1 MSAIPKSR
9 RVFAVGV
16 AIALTSSGC
25 AFEGINSLP
34 LPGAV
39 GRGPD
44 AKIYHVEV
52 ANIATLESNSPVMI
66 GDVVVGS
73 VGKMTV
79 RDWHADVE
87 VSVKPDVVVPA
98 NVVATVGQ
106 TSLLGSMHLALNP
119 PIGQQPSGRLP
130 AGATIPL
137 NQSSTYPTTE
147 KTLASL
153 AALVNGGGLG
163 QIGDIIHNFSTAMS
177 GREADVRDLLV
188 RLDDFVSVLDRQR
201 ENIVSAIRDLNRVA
215 ATFAG
220 QKDVINRVIHEVPPA
235 LDVLIKERPRITT
248 ALQKLGTLSDTATQL
263 ANDAKDDLVTDLK
276 HLEPVLR
283 ALANVGPDLP
293 IALGYAPN
301 FPYSQGLIDRAV
313 RGDYMNLF
321 AVFDLTIPRLK
332 RTLFLGTRWGEEHAK
347 LVPAPGDPFYLNYT
361 YKPMDAPL
369 AAPPPDQAAT
379 TPGEAGETDAV
390 QAASV
395 MPMPPVDGPVLP
407 VVPPTMM
414 SPMGGSVTVDTTK
427 QVFAGPYAAGGR

>member
-1 MSAIPKSR
+1 MSAMSRLSRSR
-9 RVFAVGV
+9 RVIAAGGAVGV
-16 AIALTSSGC
+16 VVALTSSGC
-25 AFEGINSLP
+25 AFQGVNSLP

-79 RDWHADVE
+79 KDWHADVE

-137 NQSSTYPTTE
+137 SKSSTYPTTE

-201 ENIVSAIRDLNRVA
+201 ENIVSAIQDLNRVA

-263 ANDAKDDLVTDLK
+263 ANDAQADLVTDLK

-293 IALGYAPN
+293 VALGYAPN

-369 AAPPPDQAAT
+369 STLCWSSATNCGRKAPISSAVIVRMV
-379 TPGEAGETDAV
+379 TDMA
-390 QAASV
+390 
-395 MPMPPVDGPVLP
+395 
-407 VVPPTMM
+407 
-414 SPMGGSVTVDTTK
+414 
-427 QVFAGPYAAGGR
+427 